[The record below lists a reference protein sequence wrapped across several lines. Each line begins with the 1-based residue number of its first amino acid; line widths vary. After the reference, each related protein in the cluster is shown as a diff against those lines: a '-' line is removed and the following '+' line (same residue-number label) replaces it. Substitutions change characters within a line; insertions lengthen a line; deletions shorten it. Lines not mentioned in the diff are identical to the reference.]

1 MNKVDETDLQEETLL
16 RVHELSLGDGDTKV
30 GRIKLVHALQ
40 ESTKPGAQLA
50 LAIARRVQVPA
61 RM

>member
-1 MNKVDETDLQEETLL
+1 MRTDLEEEALL
-16 RVHELSLGDGDTKV
+16 RIHELSLGDGDAEV
-30 GRIKLVHALQ
+30 GRIELVHAVQ
-40 ESTKPGAQLA
+40 EPTKPGAQLA